1 MADIRRD
8 MAASFCAVGKP
19 MLRCVRCALWL
30 GSCQLLLVSVPAFAR
45 GARDFEV
52 GFQGFY
58 GIANLDSSSVSRMN
72 ERLGNS
78 PRLSHPYKFAR
89 QPVYGGWLSLWT
101 SKKRFVFGLGGW
113 QSSMSLRAKPNFD
126 DVSGAASLGLAGFA
140 GSAGMRLLPWSDKT
154 STRRAQWWTR
164 FRGYGSVT
172 VGVSELDLGMRVLDS
187 DRVTDVSYRYASSMG
202 SLGTR
207 LHFAFDLTR
216 WLFINFELNTA
227 FMQAISSS
235 LAVEKYTVGGRD
247 ETVLAKDQLLKEFGQ
262 PLLLTSMVLGCE
274 LFL

>member
-1 MADIRRD
+1 MAQIRDDIAGR
-8 MAASFCAVGKP
+8 FLAVGK
-19 MLRCVRCALWL
+19 MLRCCVACALWL
-30 GSCQLLLVSVPAFAR
+30 GLCQLSLMSAPAFAK
-45 GARDFEV
+45 GGRDFEV
-52 GFQGFY
+52 GFQSFY
-58 GIANLDSSSVSRMN
+58 GITNLDSAAVSRMN

-78 PRLSHPYKFAR
+78 PRLSHPYKFSR

-113 QSSMSLRAKPNFD
+113 TSAMSLRARPNFD
-126 DVSGAASLGLAGFA
+126 DVSGAASLGLVGFA

-172 VGVSELDLGMRVLDS
+172 LGASELDLAMRILDS
-187 DRVTDVSYRYASSMG
+187 ERATDVSYRYISSMG

-216 WLFINFELNTA
+216 WLFLNFEVNTA
-227 FMQAISSS
+227 FMQAVSSS
-235 LAVEKYTVGGRD
+235 LDIEMYTVGGRD
-247 ETVLAKDQLLKEFGQ
+247 ETVLAKDKLLKEFGQ
-262 PLLLTSMVLGCE
+262 PLLLSSIVFGCE
-274 LFL
+274 FFF